1 MGSMITKLM
10 CGSFSNMC
18 ALCCSAC
25 PTLQSQGL
33 EPSQAPLSTEFS
45 RQEYWRWLPSPIPG
59 DLLHPGMEPTSLES
73 LILAGGFF
81 ITAPPGKPHFAIY
94 KTSNHVYTLNL
105 IQCYMSITLNKTCAG
120 SSLEHL
126 SALFD
131 SINIH
136 YLLKESERGPSRTC
150 RATLSWRRRER
161 QGLHRQ
167 DSGHPNAT
175 CSRVWRERL
184 EPDRGRPR
192 ILSSESWDWRLKRPF
207 WIISL
212 ATMWTLDWGW
222 KPGGGGRGCKPHRR
236 GQRERELPNSAHQQG
251 SSKKKK
257 TKHPKDST
265 SCQWTTEHR

>member
-25 PTLQSQGL
+25 TTLQSQGL

-136 YLLKESERGPSRTC
+136 YLLKESERG
-150 RATLSWRRRER
+150 RAA
-161 QGLHRQ
+161 
-167 DSGHPNAT
+167 PA
-175 CSRVWRERL
+175 
-184 EPDRGRPR
+184 EPR
-192 ILSSESWDWRLKRPF
+192 S
-207 WIISL
+207 
-212 ATMWTLDWGW
+212 
-222 KPGGGGRGCKPHRR
+222 PGGGERGRGFTGRTR
-236 GQRERELPNSAHQQG
+236 AIRTRLAQG
-251 SSKKKK
+251 FEEKG
-257 TKHPKDST
+257 
-265 SCQWTTEHR
+265 